1 MVPPPPA
8 IPPVVPPESYD
19 GQLEMPA
26 AGPPEGELDEAK
38 ASRNLTH
45 GLISLAVLILL
56 AVCLLLAVPGLHTVG
71 HQIAHMD
78 ASWLVLA
85 VALEVLSCVGYII
98 AFLQVFERA
107 PRRFGARVA
116 MSELAFGAA
125 VSLGGAGSIAVGALL
140 LVERGGKPSRV
151 AERSAVLFL
160 LTSGIN
166 LITLAGA
173 GIGVWIGLLPGKR
186 DPLLSLLPGGIGLG
200 VFLLFLAL
208 PLIADRLTVGHTG
221 RAAQWTRATSET
233 IRATERVLF
242 RWDWRIVGA
251 LGYLWWDI
259 AVLWV
264 CFHAIG
270 HPPAF
275 ATVVLAYQIGYM
287 SNLIPVP
294 GGIGILEGS
303 FIGVF
308 ALYGVGTT
316 MTTAATIVYHA
327 ISLWVPRATSRWC
340 CCRPVRSGVSGDD
353 LSATTVS
360 SRRCRHRAR
369 MTMPAELCGNF
380 VPSRARLAGNPHVRD
395 ASRPLASCR

>member
-8 IPPVVPPESYD
+8 IPPVLPPDSYD
-19 GQLEMPA
+19 GRVEASPA
-26 AGPPEGELDEAK
+26 SDLDEAK
-38 ASRNLTH
+38 ASRNLVH
-45 GLISLAVLILL
+45 GLISLLILILL
-56 AVCLLLAVPGLHTVG
+56 AVCLLLAVPGLHKVG
-71 HQIAHMD
+71 HEIEHMN

-85 VALEVLSCVGYII
+85 VALEILSCVGYII
-98 AFLQVFERA
+98 AFLQVFERT

-125 VSLGGAGSIAVGALL
+125 VSLGGAGSIAVGAWL

-160 LTSGIN
+160 LTSGVN

-173 GIGVWIGLLPGKR
+173 GLGVWIGLFPGKR
-186 DPLLSLLPGGIGLG
+186 GLLLSLLPGGGGVL

-208 PLIADRLTVGHTG
+208 PLIADRLTSGHNG
-221 RAAQWTRATSET
+221 RAAQWTRATSDT

-264 CFHAIG
+264 CFRAIG

-275 ATVVLAYQIGYM
+275 ATVVLAYQIGYL

-303 FIGVF
+303 FIGMF
-308 ALYGVGTT
+308 ALYGVGAT
-316 MTTAATIVYHA
+316 MTTSATIVYHA
-327 ISLWVPRATSRWC
+327 ISLWVPATWGTVAFLLLRRSRNEPLIL
-340 CCRPVRSGVSGDD
+340 R
-353 LSATTVS
+353 
-360 SRRCRHRAR
+360 
-369 MTMPAELCGNF
+369 
-380 VPSRARLAGNPHVRD
+380 PSRSERRFLRRSQRQDRKLEAAPPRGD
-395 ASRPLASCR
+395 GSGS

>member
-8 IPPVVPPESYD
+8 IPPVLPPDSYD
-19 GQLEMPA
+19 AQVEPA
-26 AGPPEGELDEAK
+26 PVAELDEAK
-38 ASRNLTH
+38 ASRNLVH
-45 GLISLAVLILL
+45 GLVSLLILILL
-56 AVCLLLAVPGLHTVG
+56 AVCLLLAVPGLHKVG
-71 HQIAHMD
+71 HEIEHMD

-85 VALEVLSCVGYII
+85 VVLEILSCFGYII

-125 VSLGGAGSIAVGALL
+125 VSLGGAGSIAVGAWL

-160 LTSGIN
+160 LTSAIN
-166 LITLAGA
+166 LLTLAAA
-173 GIGVWIGLLPGKR
+173 GLGVWIGLFPGRR
-186 DPLLSLLPGGIGLG
+186 DPLLSLLPGAVGAL
-200 VFLLFLAL
+200 VFLLFMAL
-208 PLIADRLTVGHTG
+208 PLISDRLTAGHTG

-264 CFHAIG
+264 CFRAIG
-270 HPPAF
+270 HPAAF

-303 FIGVF
+303 FIGMF
-308 ALYGVGTT
+308 ALYGVGAT
-316 MTTAATIVYHA
+316 MTTSATIVYHA
-327 ISLWVPRATSRWC
+327 ISLWVPATWGTVAFLLLRRSRNEPLIL
-340 CCRPVRSGVSGDD
+340 R
-353 LSATTVS
+353 
-360 SRRCRHRAR
+360 
-369 MTMPAELCGNF
+369 
-380 VPSRARLAGNPHVRD
+380 PSRAERRFLRRTKRQDRD
-395 ASRPLASCR
+395 LEMAAARSHDSDS

>member
-8 IPPVVPPESYD
+8 IPPVVPRESND
-19 GQLEMPA
+19 GRADAQLEPN
-26 AGPPEGELDEAK
+26 PPVELDEAK
-38 ASRNLTH
+38 ASRNLAR
-45 GLISLAVLILL
+45 GLISLVVLILL
-56 AVCLLLAVPGLHTVG
+56 AVGLLLAVPGLHKVG
-71 HQIAHMD
+71 HEIAHMNV
-78 ASWLVLA
+78 SWLVLA
-85 VALEVLSCVGYII
+85 VVLELLSCIGYII

-160 LTSGIN
+160 LTSAVN

-173 GIGVWIGLLPGKR
+173 GLGVWIGLFPGKR
-186 DPLLSLLPGGIGLG
+186 GLLLSLLPGGVGVL
-200 VFLLFLAL
+200 VFLLFLSL
-208 PLIADRLTVGHTG
+208 PLIADRLTAGHAG
-221 RAAQWTRATSET
+221 RAAHWTRATSET

-242 RWDWRIVGA
+242 RWDWRIIGA

-264 CFHAIG
+264 CFRAIG

-275 ATVVLAYQIGYM
+275 ATVVLAYQIGYL

-303 FIGVF
+303 FIGMF
-308 ALYGVGTT
+308 ALYGVGAT
-316 MTTAATIVYHA
+316 MTTSATIVYHA
-327 ISLWVPRATSRWC
+327 ISLWVPATWGTVSFILLRRSRNEPLTLLPSRAER
-340 CCRPVRSGVSGDD
+340 RFRRRSARQDRKGSGQTPELEQVPAPRSGDD
-353 LSATTVS
+353 
-360 SRRCRHRAR
+360 H
-369 MTMPAELCGNF
+369 G
-380 VPSRARLAGNPHVRD
+380 
-395 ASRPLASCR
+395 

>member
-1 MVPPPPA
+1 MVPPPPV
-8 IPPVVPPESYD
+8 IPPVLPPD
-19 GQLEMPA
+19 GYGAQMEM
-26 AGPPEGELDEAK
+26 AGGTLDEAK
-38 ASRNLTH
+38 ASRNLVH
-45 GLISLAVLILL
+45 GLISLVILILL

-71 HQIAHMD
+71 HEIEHMD

-85 VALEVLSCVGYII
+85 VVLEILSCFGYII

-125 VSLGGAGSIAVGALL
+125 VSLGGAGSIAVGAWL

-160 LTSGIN
+160 LTSAIN
-166 LITLAGA
+166 LLTLAGA
-173 GIGVWIGLLPGKR
+173 GLGVWIGLFPGKR
-186 DPLLSLLPGGIGLG
+186 DLLLSLLPGGVGVL
-200 VFLLFLAL
+200 VFLLFMAL
-208 PLIADRLTVGHTG
+208 PLIGDRLATGHTG

-251 LGYLWWDI
+251 LGYLWFDI

-264 CFHAIG
+264 CFRAIG

-303 FIGVF
+303 FIGMF
-308 ALYGVGTT
+308 ALYGVGAT
-316 MTTAATIVYHA
+316 MTTSATIVYHA
-327 ISLWVPRATSRWC
+327 ISLWVPAMWGTSAFVMLR
-340 CCRPVRSGVSGDD
+340 RSRNEP
-353 LSATTVS
+353 LIL
-360 SRRCRHRAR
+360 R
-369 MTMPAELCGNF
+369 
-380 VPSRARLAGNPHVRD
+380 PSRAERRFLRRSALHDRKLEAAAPRSDEDAG
-395 ASRPLASCR
+395 